1 MHEPSDSTPNAAA
14 VPRARHAAGD
24 PPDGKAPPS
33 RRSVVVGGAAALA
46 SVAVTTTGGQTAS
59 AALRSTA
66 RSRRRR
72 ERLAAALRRRRK
84 RQLRP
89 RRPVPT
95 TPPPAP
101 PVPTPA
107 TGFSAAAKAATG
119 VADGPENHAH
129 LLGRATFGA
138 RASDLAE
145 LASVG
150 IDAWLAKQLSP
161 STLSDPDGDAAWS
174 AFPLSRLSISK
185 VRSSVKEFAWDAAQE
200 TAQATLASHIFSSR
214 QLFEIVADVF
224 ANALNVTTPSDSVW
238 ATGTDYQVNVIRK
251 HAFGRYADM
260 LHDAMR
266 HPAMLTYLNNN
277 ESTKT
282 NVNEN
287 LGREL
292 LELHTIGLASGYTE
306 VDVRNSA
313 QILSGRQIDWN
324 TSEFVYN
331 ADDHY
336 TGQVATG
343 WFSDPNPT
351 GAGGLAVGDAYVAS
365 LARHP
370 GTAATVAKR
379 LAVRFI
385 SDAPPQAVVDKLA
398 AVYLQNDT
406 AIVPVLTA
414 LFESVEFWSARGA
427 KWRRPLEDA
436 VGAARAMGVAPT
448 SDLAS
453 GVRDLF
459 WAVDSMGHA
468 PLGWIPPNG
477 YPDVA
482 AAWMSASQMVSRW
495 NLHRGLADGWWKGL
509 KPPKELAVELAPAG
523 RTHAAWVEA
532 VAQRVIGR
540 SLSPEHTAVLVA
552 YLGADGAS
560 VAPDWDAW
568 KAGQLA
574 ALVLDSPHFQLR

>member
-1 MHEPSDSTPNAAA
+1 M
-14 VPRARHAAGD
+14 
-24 PPDGKAPPS
+24 
-33 RRSVVVGGAAALA
+33 A
-46 SVAVTTTGGQTAS
+46 SVAATSIGGEQAAS
-59 AALRSTA
+59 AALRVSA

-72 ERLAAALRRRRK
+72 ERLLAAIRRRRRK

-89 RRPVPT
+89 VTPKPT
-95 TPPPAP
+95 TPPAAPPAP
-101 PVPTPA
+101 APAPV

-119 VADGPENHAH
+119 VGDGPENHAH

-138 RASDLAE
+138 RASDLAS
-145 LASVG
+145 LTSIG
-150 IDAWLAKQLSP
+150 IDQWLAQQLSP
-161 STLSDPDGDAAWS
+161 ASLPDPDGDAAWS
-174 AFPLSRLSISK
+174 AFPLSRLSISR
-185 VRSSVKEFAWDAAQE
+185 VISSVKEFNWDAAQE
-200 TAQATLASHIFSSR
+200 TAQATLGAQIFSSR
-214 QLFEIVADVF
+214 QLFEVVADVF
-224 ANALNVTTPSDSVW
+224 ANGLNVTTPSDSVW
-238 ATGTDYQVNVIRK
+238 ATGTDYQVSVIRK

-306 VDVRNSA
+306 ADVRNSA
-313 QILSGRQIDWN
+313 QILSGRQIDWKTN
-324 TSEFVYN
+324 EFVYN
-331 ADDHY
+331 PDDHY
-336 TGQVATG
+336 TGQVTTG
-343 WFSDPNPT
+343 WFSDPNPSGT
-351 GAGGLAVGDAYVAS
+351 GGLDVGDAYVLS

-385 SDAPPQAVVDKLA
+385 SDAPPQAVLDKLA
-398 AVYLQNDT
+398 AVYLENDT

-436 VGAARAMGVAPT
+436 VGAARAMGVTPT

-468 PLGWIPPNG
+468 PLGWVPPNG
-477 YPDVA
+477 FPDVA

-509 KPPKELAVELAPAG
+509 KPPQELKVELAPAG
-523 RTHAAWVEA
+523 RTNAAWVDA
-532 VAQRVIGR
+532 VAQRVLGR
-540 SLSPEHTAVLVA
+540 SLTPEHTAVLVA
-552 YLGADGAS
+552 YLGVDGSA
-560 VAPDWDAW
+560 VANDWDDW
-568 KAGQLA
+568 KAAQLA